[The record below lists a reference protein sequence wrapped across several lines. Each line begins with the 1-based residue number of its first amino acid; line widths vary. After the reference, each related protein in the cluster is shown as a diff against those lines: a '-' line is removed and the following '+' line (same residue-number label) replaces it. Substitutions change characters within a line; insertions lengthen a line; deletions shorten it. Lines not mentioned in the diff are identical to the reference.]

1 MSTILPLDKM
11 TTEEK
16 LKLVEEIW
24 DDLLKS
30 PDRLPIQQWHKDL
43 LDERAQL
50 VAEGKARYI
59 PWEQARREI
68 AEEIARGRP
77 Q

>member
-11 TTEEK
+11 TVEEK

-30 PDRLPIQQWHKDL
+30 PDALPLQQWHKDV
-43 LDERAQL
+43 LDERERL
-50 VAEGKARYI
+50 VAEGKERYI
-59 PWEQARREI
+59 PWEQAKREI
-68 AEEIARGRP
+68 AEEIARKR
-77 Q
+77 QE

>member
-11 TTEEK
+11 TVEEK

-24 DDLLKS
+24 DDLLKT
-30 PDRLPIQQWHKDL
+30 PDQLPIQQWHKDL
-43 LDERAQL
+43 LDERAQQ
-50 VAEGKARYI
+50 VAEGKAHYI
-59 PWEQARREI
+59 PWEQAKREI
-68 AEEIARGRP
+68 AEEITRGRP